1 MKRDSDLMHRI
12 MDEFEVKSFYE
23 THTPNEAY
31 HVALLKDMHCVK
43 AIVQHDQ
50 RGVYAYAKI
59 LMITERGYNVLD
71 ELRKCETDSLDCA
84 RSIEEQEVKN
94 GATIFLSKYDLAIA
108 DEAYKIE
115 VEETRLYETRMH
127 LANFGGISAIL
138 LVCKGFL
145 DVVANNAMPSPAI
158 PFMQNVTCHPEKL
171 LSAFKVV
178 PIAILFWCLSEISL
192 VVSHGLSAKAHNV
205 FQSEI
210 YAGNRATGW
219 KSSWRTA
226 TLWANRSAGAFFSL
240 GVIAAVMF
248 LFVLTRDMNF

>member
-1 MKRDSDLMHRI
+1 
-12 MDEFEVKSFYE
+12 MDEFEIKSFYE

-31 HVALLKDMHCVK
+31 HIALLKDMQCVK
-43 AIVQHDQ
+43 AIVQHDK
-50 RGVYAYAKI
+50 RGVYTYAKI
-59 LMITERGYNVLD
+59 LMITERGYNILD
-71 ELRKCETDSLDCA
+71 ELRKCETD
-84 RSIEEQEVKN
+84 
-94 GATIFLSKYDLAIA
+94 FLTKYDLTIA

-145 DVVANNAMPSPAI
+145 DVVANNTMTSPVL
-158 PFMQNVTCHPEKL
+158 PFMKDMAYHSEKL
-171 LSAFKVV
+171 PSAFKIV
-178 PIAILFWCLSEISL
+178 PIAILFWCLAEISL

-205 FQSEI
+205 FQREI

-240 GVIAAVMF
+240 GVIAAVIF
-248 LFVLTRDMNF
+248 LFMLARDTNF